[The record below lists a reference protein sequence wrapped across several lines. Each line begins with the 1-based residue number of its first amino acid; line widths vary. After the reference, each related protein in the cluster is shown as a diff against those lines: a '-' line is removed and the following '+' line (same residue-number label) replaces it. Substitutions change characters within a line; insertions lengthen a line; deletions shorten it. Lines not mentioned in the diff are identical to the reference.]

1 MMNKLVGRTQQ
12 QEILLEALH
21 SDEAEMVSV
30 VGRRRVGK
38 TFLVNTT
45 YENHLAFSIT
55 GIKNAPLHQQLQHFR
70 NEFMEF
76 SKISI
81 PIEPPKD
88 WIGAFYMLRVFL
100 KSSLEKDKA
109 KRVIFFDELPWLASR
124 KSGFLDA
131 FAYFWNSW
139 ASKQNIVVVICG
151 SAASWMI
158 RKITKDKGGLHNRIT
173 KRIKLHPFT
182 LSETKQFFQ
191 KKNIKLDPYQILQ
204 VYMAMGGIPHYLKEI
219 KKGKSAAQN
228 IDAICFS
235 ETGLL
240 KEEFEELYPALFE
253 NPERH
258 IAVVRTL
265 ATKWRG
271 LTRTEI
277 IKSIDT
283 NSGSGLTKTLNDLTQ
298 SGFISAYYPFG
309 KKRKNLLYRLT
320 DEYSLF
326 YLQFMENKVHEG
338 IGTWKHLSQTPTY
351 KSWSGYAYESI
362 CIKHL
367 PQIKKAL
374 SIDGVYALASGF
386 VKKGTKKEKG
396 TQIDLVLDR
405 NDHVINL
412 FEIKFYNDKWTFT
425 KAMADNLQQ
434 KTEVFRKSTNTSK
447 QIFWVLITTFDLE
460 PNEFSLA
467 LVDEVLGMEVLF
479 K

>member
-1 MMNKLVGRTQQ
+1 MKNKLVGRIQQ
-12 QEILLEALH
+12 QEILMEALH

-45 YENHLAFSIT
+45 YKDHLVFSIT
-55 GIKNAPLHQQLQHFR
+55 GIKNAPLKQQLQHFR

-76 SKISI
+76 SKTEI
-81 PIEPPKD
+81 PMEPPKD
-88 WIGAFYMLRVFL
+88 WIGAFFMLRVFL
-100 KSSLEKDKA
+100 KSSFEKDNT

-139 ASKQNIVVVICG
+139 ATKQNIVVVICG

-173 KRIKLHPFT
+173 KRIKLNPFT
-182 LSETKQFFQ
+182 LSETKQFFH
-191 KKNIKLDPYQILQ
+191 KKNINLDHYQILQ
-204 VYMAMGGIPHYLKEI
+204 LYMAMGGIPHYLKEV

-253 NPERH
+253 NSEKH
-258 IAVVRTL
+258 IAVVRAL

-277 IKSIDT
+277 IKNIDA
-283 NSGSGLTKTLNDLTQ
+283 NSGSGLTRTLNDLTQ

-309 KKRKNLLYRLT
+309 KKQKKLLYRLT

-326 YLQFMENKVHEG
+326 YLQFMENKIHEG
-338 IGTWKHLSQTPTY
+338 TGTWKHLSQTSAY

-367 PQIKKAL
+367 PEIKKAL
-374 SIDGVYALASGF
+374 SIGGVYTLASGF

-396 TQIDLVLDR
+396 AQIDLVLDR

-412 FEIKFYNDKWTFT
+412 FEIKFYNDKLTFT
-425 KAMADNLQQ
+425 KAMADSLRQ
-434 KTEVFRKSTNTSK
+434 KAQVFRQTTKTSK
-447 QIFWVLITTFDLE
+447 QIFWVLITTFNVE
-460 PNEFSLA
+460 QNEFSLA
-467 LVDEVLGMEVLF
+467 LIDEVLGMEVLF
-479 K
+479 E